1 MKTDDILNLDCAKQ
15 ENKNKL
21 NSFLCKVKPV
31 AKLMGKN
38 NITKGEVIPTEVL
51 EKALNGICSH
61 YGYRTQGICS
71 YFEDDTFKFYKV
83 SVLDKNRQWKGN
95 AYGLTL
101 WETEAK
107 TIIKIYTLIKK
118 GEQEH
123 EQ

>member
-21 NSFLCKVKPV
+21 NGFLCKVKPV
-31 AKLMGKN
+31 AKLMEKN
-38 NITKGEVIPTEVL
+38 NIKKGEVIPIEIL
-51 EKALNGICSH
+51 EKALNVICVH
-61 YGYRTQGICS
+61 YGYRTQGISS
-71 YFEDDTFKFYKV
+71 YFEDGTFKFYKV

-95 AYGLTL
+95 VYGLTL

-107 TIIKIYTLIKK
+107 TIIKIYALIKK
-118 GEQEH
+118 GEQEN